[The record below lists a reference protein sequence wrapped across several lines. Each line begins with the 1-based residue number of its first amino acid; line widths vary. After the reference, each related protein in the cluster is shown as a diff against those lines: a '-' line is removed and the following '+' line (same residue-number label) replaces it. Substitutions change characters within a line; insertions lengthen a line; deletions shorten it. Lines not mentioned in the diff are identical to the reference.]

1 MDGVQP
7 WKTACGEHCNGWK
20 HVCVHIWHCFLSLS
34 PSFPHL
40 NPGANYWASHSVK
53 CTAVVTVSAP
63 WAVKFVCILTVGG
76 FTPHPQPPPPL
87 ALHHSVQKN
96 YRISPA
102 CQPQSDSVFI
112 FFPPL
117 LSSVSI
123 SQLHINQRTAQAGA
137 IWKVRELA

>member
-1 MDGVQP
+1 MGYSHGRQPVVSTVMDGRIY
-7 WKTACGEHCNGWK
+7 
-20 HVCVHIWHCFLSLS
+20 VCIFGTDFFFLS
-34 PSFPHL
+34 PSFPRL
-40 NPGANYWASHSVK
+40 NLGANYWASHSVK

-76 FTPHPQPPPPL
+76 FTPHPQPPLPPFPSPSL
-87 ALHHSVQKN
+87 SAEKLQNFTSMPAS
-96 YRISPA
+96 ISRRP
-102 CQPQSDSVFI
+102 PP
-112 FFPPL
+112 PPL